1 LKLILKLINREIA
14 IRFLL
19 STCFHHTSVQLA
31 HSVAG
36 LAAKGEDSAED
47 SAEEVSD
54 IEEVTQDVG
63 STSVDQPMVSDVV
76 ESSMDQT
83 RQSPALSN
91 MPAQTGQLVE
101 TKDVARLKQTVA
113 DLERRL
119 KSRYCC
125 RQDYGS

>member
-1 LKLILKLINREIA
+1 
-14 IRFLL
+14 
-19 STCFHHTSVQLA
+19 
-31 HSVAG
+31 
-36 LAAKGEDSAED
+36 
-47 SAEEVSD
+47 VSD

-63 STSVDQPMVSDVV
+63 STSVDQPMVSDAV

-91 MPAQTGQLVE
+91 MPAQIGQLVE

-125 RQDYGS
+125 RQDWELILFILTLVRDMLLIQCMRHVYCT